1 MPFDWQIFLRIL
13 LAILRILQSLP
24 PDTDTTAIVGHL
36 GDAIEA
42 NGITPNPGGTSHG

>member
-13 LAILRILQSLP
+13 LGFLRVLSKLP
-24 PDTDTTAIVGHL
+24 GDVDTTPILKDL

-42 NGITPNPGGTSHG
+42 NGISKPGGK

>member
-13 LAILRILQSLP
+13 LAILRAVSKLP
-24 PDTDTTAIVGHL
+24 PEVDSTPILSDL

-42 NGITPNPGGTSHG
+42 NGIQVKPGG

>member
-13 LAILRILQSLP
+13 LAFLRILQDLP
-24 PDTDTTAIVGHL
+24 PETDTTKVIEGL

-42 NGITPNPGGTSHG
+42 NGISAKPGGK

>member
-13 LAILRILQSLP
+13 LAFLRILSKLP
-24 PDTDTTAIVGHL
+24 PEVDTTRIVSDL

-42 NGITPNPGGTSHG
+42 NGISTPKK

>member
-13 LAILRILQSLP
+13 LAFLRALSRLP
-24 PDTDTTAIVGHL
+24 PETDTTEIVSDL

-42 NGITPNPGGTSHG
+42 NGIKPH

>member
-13 LAILRILQSLP
+13 LAFLRILQDLP
-24 PDTDTTAIVGHL
+24 PEVDTTSAIAHL

-42 NGITPNPGGTSHG
+42 NGISPKPGGH

>member
-13 LAILRILQSLP
+13 LSVLRILQSLP
-24 PDTDTTAIVGHL
+24 PDVDTTEVAGHL

-42 NGITPNPGGTSHG
+42 NGIQAKPGGTSHG

>member
-13 LAILRILQSLP
+13 LAILRILQDLP
-24 PDTDTTAIVGHL
+24 PNFDTTKIVGHL

-42 NGITPNPGGTSHG
+42 NGINPTGGKKNA

>member
-13 LAILRILQSLP
+13 LSILRILQDLP
-24 PDTDTTAIVGHL
+24 PDVDTTKVAAHL

-42 NGITPNPGGTSHG
+42 NGIQTQPGGIPHG

>member
-13 LAILRILQSLP
+13 LHFLRLLSKLP
-24 PDTDTTAIVGHL
+24 PDVDTTAIISDL

-42 NGITPNPGGTSHG
+42 NGITTPRS

>member
-13 LAILRILQSLP
+13 LAILRVLSKLP
-24 PDTDTTAIVGHL
+24 PDTDTTGIMSDL

-42 NGITPNPGGTSHG
+42 NGIQPKG